1 MNTRIG
7 GKFTFKGISGGEKK
21 RLAFASEVL
30 TNPSVLF
37 CDEPTSGLDSFMA
50 QNLIE
55 CLKTMASEG
64 RTIICTIHQPSS
76 QVFALFDN
84 ILFMADG
91 RVAFMGTTR
100 EAKEFFSSLGYKICD
115 NYLDFSHSPIM
126 ITNGTE
132 NKSEDTFDEQTDG
145 NEDIVDRGHRAGV
158 WRQMFTLFWRS
169 YLILIRNPLLLKVRF
184 MRSLVLA
191 LFLGAIYYKQFP
203 ISSDVENINAAL
215 FLVIQNTMFMNTLF
229 CIQIF
234 CMEAP
239 IFLREYKNRLYG
251 VFPYFVSTAFIQ
263 LPVIT
268 LTGIIF
274 IAVIYYMVGFNPEP
288 HVFFTCYFI
297 SAINKTMMGA
307 LAMFTPMVMPMMLFG
322 GLFLNSGNMPGWL
335 SWIQYLSFIHYGYE
349 SLVVN
354 QWKDIDY

>member
-1 MNTRIG
+1 MNQ
-7 GKFTFKGISGGEKK
+7 
-21 RLAFASEVL
+21 LAIRAA
-30 TNPSVLF
+30 NRK
-37 CDEPTSGLDSFMA
+37 
-50 QNLIE
+50 E
-55 CLKTMASEG
+55 CKDK
-64 RTIICTIHQPSS
+64 
-76 QVFALFDN
+76 VN
-84 ILFMADG
+84 
-91 RVAFMGTTR
+91 
-100 EAKEFFSSLGYKICD
+100 KICD

-126 ITNGTE
+126 TTKATE

-158 WRQMFTLFWRS
+158 WRQMFTLFWRA

-191 LFLGAIYYKQFP
+191 LFLGAIYYKQSP
-203 ISSDVENINAAL
+203 NSSDVENINAAL

-234 CMEAP
+234 CLEGP

-251 VFPYFVSTAFIQ
+251 VFPYFVSTTFIQ

-274 IAVIYYMVGFNPEP
+274 IAVIYYMVGFNPELP
-288 HVFFTCYFI
+288 VFFTCYFI

-349 SLVVN
+349 SLYLSFIHYGYESLVVN
-354 QWKDIDY
+354 QWKDIDYIPCLNNSESSGQCYANGLAVIEDNGFTESALFYNPVIMLVMTAVFLFMTYIGLVIKTKRK